1 MGQRVGLCSSRALW
15 PRNRTIFVQI
25 ICWTPLILQVQS
37 SELPSIFLRAQPWRG
52 NHRALAKVF
61 LEVVIL
67 RVSQISETSA
77 HIKSSKH
84 QIQNIVI
91 LS

>member
-61 LEVVIL
+61 FGGCN
-67 RVSQISETSA
+67 
-77 HIKSSKH
+77 IKSKA
-84 QIQNIVI
+84 NF
-91 LS
+91 